1 MAAIFDKP
9 STSALSPPLR
19 PKFSLGGQVCRYS
32 SNPQIGSLADESSAA
47 DQDQQRQ
54 GLDQLDHQM
63 MPRSTPARSLN
74 PELLMRE
81 FTRDDQGRI
90 DSMGAN
96 DSPSACFQS
105 QFAREVVQNT
115 RRSSSVVMLDNNSSS
130 SVGQEKSLPSSKNSR
145 RSSMTTSVSA
155 AAAATNSVKYRSQF
169 AAKYHQVRFSKMI
182 I

>member
-9 STSALSPPLR
+9 STSSPPLR

-32 SNPQIGSLADESSAA
+32 SNPQIGGLASGET
-47 DQDQQRQ
+47 DQPE
-54 GLDQLDHQM
+54 LDQSPAAVQM

-90 DSMGAN
+90 DSMGVN

-115 RRSSSVVMLDNNSSS
+115 RRSSSVVMLDQ
-130 SVGQEKSLPSSKNSR
+130 GQEKHSLPSSKNSR
-145 RSSMTTSVSA
+145 RSSMTTA
-155 AAAATNSVKYRSQF
+155 AAANTSVKYRSQF
-169 AAKYHQVRFSKMI
+169 AAKYHQVRSLFYAWKPHTKLLC
-182 I
+182 